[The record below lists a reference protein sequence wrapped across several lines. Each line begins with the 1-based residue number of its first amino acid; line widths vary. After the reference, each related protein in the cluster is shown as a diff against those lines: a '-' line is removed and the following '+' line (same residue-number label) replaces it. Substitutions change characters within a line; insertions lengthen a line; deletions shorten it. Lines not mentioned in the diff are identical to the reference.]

1 MPTAQTE
8 SGSSR
13 LRREDWL
20 KHALE
25 GLRREGVSGLR
36 VEPLARSLG
45 VTTGSFYWHFK
56 DRQDL
61 LDSLLDHW
69 TEQMTRAVA
78 RRMTSDEDPAD
89 QLRELVEEVAIEEW
103 SRYEIAVRNWATFDT
118 HARRSVRK
126 VDECRLGYVT
136 GLFLQLGFEESEA
149 EIRSRTLLFC
159 HLGETAFSMKESSD
173 SRLETARRQ
182 LEILTSDCS

>member
-1 MPTAQTE
+1 MSTAQSE
-8 SGSSR
+8 SSSSR

-69 TEQMTRAVA
+69 TEKMTRAVA
-78 RRMTSDEDPAD
+78 RRMTSEEEPEE
-89 QLRELVEEVAIEEW
+89 QLRQLVEEVAMEEW
-103 SRYEIAVRNWATFDT
+103 SRYEIAIRNWATFDS
-118 HARRSVRK
+118 HARRSTRK

-136 GLFLQLGFEESEA
+136 GLFLQLGFEEAEA
-149 EIRSRTLLFC
+149 EMRARTLLFC
-159 HLGETAFSMKESSD
+159 NLGEAAFSIRESSEK
-173 SRLETARRQ
+173 RLATARRQ
-182 LEILTSDCS
+182 LEILTSDCD